1 MRPGREGEAVVARDA
16 DTDTAHDDAAT
27 VVGGDRAR
35 AKCAAPMTAGRVGR
49 GGR

>member
-16 DTDTAHDDAAT
+16 DTAHDDAAT